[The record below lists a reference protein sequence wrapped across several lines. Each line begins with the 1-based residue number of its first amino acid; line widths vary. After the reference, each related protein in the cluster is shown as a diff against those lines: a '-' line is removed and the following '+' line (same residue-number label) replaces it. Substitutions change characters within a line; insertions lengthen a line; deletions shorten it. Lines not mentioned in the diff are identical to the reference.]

1 MTIEQAKGFLKTLG
15 MEYRSESEEEKD
27 NCINIF
33 SRPQSYT
40 LEEVKLSMK
49 SESIDETLVKSVVVC
64 HVEDEAKVLFE
75 LWKQHTTKEEHF
87 PMHGLP
93 RLISQPF
100 DFNKNYAFKQPKQ
113 MLFISRQRSK
123 SQLLGDAI
131 AQLLVP
137 KRHCYAPLTYLVSKY
152 PQGGCEN
159 VATLCRMF
167 SSIVKDIADENIFID
182 DTVKDYR
189 NEKAVLFVMN
199 TNIDLIFVDKF
210 VWSDDKK

>member
-15 MEYRSESEEEKD
+15 MVYRSDEEAEEEKD

-49 SESIDETLVKSVVVC
+49 VESTDETLVKSVVVC

-75 LWKQHTTKEEHF
+75 LWKQHTTKEERIYVHS
-87 PMHGLP
+87 P
-93 RLISQPF
+93 ICKPF
-100 DFNKNYAFKQPKQ
+100 DFNKNYAFKKPKQ

-167 SSIVKDIADENIFID
+167 SNTVKDIADENIFID

-189 NEKAVLFVMN
+189 NEKAVQFVMN
-199 TNIDLIFVDKF
+199 TNVDLIFVDKF

>member
-1 MTIEQAKGFLKTLG
+1 MTIEQTKGFLETLG

-33 SRPQSYT
+33 TRPQSYT

-49 SESIDETLVKSVVVC
+49 NEITDETLVKSVVVC

-75 LWKQHTTKEEHF
+75 LWKQHTTKEERIYVHS
-87 PMHGLP
+87 P
-93 RLISQPF
+93 ICKPF
-100 DFNKNYAFKQPKQ
+100 DFNKNYAFKKPKQ

-167 SSIVKDIADENIFID
+167 SRTVKDIADENIFID

-189 NEKAVLFVMN
+189 NDKAVQFVMN
-199 TNIDLIFVDKF
+199 TNVDLIFVDKF